1 MFPGVTY
8 CLLFNICTWY
18 TVELFPFVFLAYR
31 HHYISSSWSK
41 LQKTAEDDKHLTIIS
56 RLYVIE
62 KKVWKESILLFESAN
77 YAKKGAIEFGIWRSL
92 PVNVVIELWP
102 NWLFW
107 VFKLQ
112 QGVTCSF
119 FLLDWYNFFKS
130 ENDHTAYYIRLKGT
144 IVETKKI
151 KWEHKCG
158 RN

>member
-1 MFPGVTY
+1 MLLIVCCSTFALDTQLSSFLWCFWPIDTITFPVLEVNY
-8 CLLFNICTWY
+8 RKQQKMINIWQSFQDCTW
-18 TVELFPFVFLAYR
+18 L
-31 HHYISSSWSK
+31 K
-41 LQKTAEDDKHLTIIS
+41 
-56 RLYVIE
+56 